1 MYAFR
6 SKCSQFLALRV
17 KRKLF
22 TILHF
27 GGACPLI
34 FKPKMSENVPKQS
47 EKAIIPEH
55 MQSRVSMPDIYSGAY
70 AVTF

>member
-1 MYAFR
+1 
-6 SKCSQFLALRV
+6 
-17 KRKLF
+17 
-22 TILHF
+22 LHF
-27 GGACPLI
+27 GGVWPLI

-70 AVTF
+70 AVTFYRAAAQRHFSGAYAVSLCL